1 MKYIHKH
8 LVQGH
13 CSLEIQ
19 AEFKLGHLGVESV
32 DSASLFLDRQMAQ
45 EWHNGDMKI
54 VSSVIKEITKQV
66 TKIIN
71 KYGMQS
77 QTVA

>member
-32 DSASLFLDRQMAQ
+32 DSASLFLDR
-45 EWHNGDMKI
+45 
-54 VSSVIKEITKQV
+54 
-66 TKIIN
+66 
-71 KYGMQS
+71 
-77 QTVA
+77 